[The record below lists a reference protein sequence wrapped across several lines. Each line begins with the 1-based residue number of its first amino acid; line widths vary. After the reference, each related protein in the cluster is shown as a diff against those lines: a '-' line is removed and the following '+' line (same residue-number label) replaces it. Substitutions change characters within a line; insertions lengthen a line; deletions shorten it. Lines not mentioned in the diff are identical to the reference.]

1 MRVNYDD
8 DRREDITKCVRF
20 NGKAHGYVIEADEEA
35 GFIRAYDTYYDTEG
49 RRCAKLDEE
58 GKPIQIIKYGHVDI
72 IDVVQFAHKE
82 GSQKEVDDYIES
94 KITYKG

>member
-20 NGKAHGYVIEADEEA
+20 NGKAHGYVIEADEE
-35 GFIRAYDTYYDTEG
+35 
-49 RRCAKLDEE
+49 
-58 GKPIQIIKYGHVDI
+58 GKPIQIIKYVHVDI